1 MQLLVAD
8 DVVVVRCGVTN
19 ISKGGTSSSNRTDR
33 SSSSAVAALNLIVA
47 LLLC

>member
-33 SSSSAVAALNLIVA
+33 SSSSAVAVIATVA
-47 LLLC
+47 VIH